1 MSLRNREGFALPLAL
16 LVMIVLT
23 VGITAG
29 LKSTNAE
36 VINNSAHRGDNK
48 AYFLAQAG
56 LEKFIATRNLT
67 GLCASGSGMN
77 SSTGGTAATGCLA
90 DPTASNADSEWVT
103 IGLTKGSAKVTAVM
117 VRKYIS
123 DVLPALY
130 FIRSVGYDSSSKL
143 TGASY
148 SELPDRG
155 VGMYAE
161 FSKAVV
167 NVQGAWFALSGLHKN
182 GNAGLISGVDQCSVA
197 NGGSGATLA
206 GGVIPSGGQ
215 FSGDVTPFQ
224 GSPAIDTTKTFAQM
238 VSSAKLDWAGIIS
251 SNAIS
256 ADFEVPQQSFP
267 SSSWFTS
274 NPNAWPVIRVHTN
287 NFSLPTAGRGMII
300 ADSNFVISGS
310 NMWDGIV
317 LIGGAL
323 TSNGN
328 NTTAG
333 ATFAGLN
340 YLLGGN
346 PAGSSDDSDAN
357 GQKTYTYNSCNVSKA
372 SAGLRIYK
380 ARNNTWI
387 DNIPVW

>member
-1 MSLRNREGFALPLAL
+1 MSLRNRDGFALPMAL

-29 LKSTNAE
+29 FKSTSSEVVSNA
-36 VINNSAHRGDNK
+36 AHRGDNK

-56 LEKFIATRNLT
+56 IEKFLATRNLT
-67 GLCASGSGMN
+67 GLCSATGGVS
-77 SSTGGTAATGCLA
+77 SSTGGVVSSGCLA

-103 IGLTKGSAKVTAVM
+103 IGLTKGSAKVTSVM
-117 VRKYIS
+117 VRKFIN
-123 DVLPALY
+123 DTLPALY
-130 FIRSVGYDSSSKL
+130 FIRSVGYDSSTKL
-143 TGASY
+143 SGASY

-161 FSKAVV
+161 FGKAVV

-182 GNAGLISGVDQCSVA
+182 GNAGLISGVDQCSIA
-197 NGGSGATLA
+197 NGGTGQTLA
-206 GGVIPSGGQ
+206 GAVVPSGGQ
-215 FSGDVTPFQ
+215 FSGETSPFQ
-224 GSPAIDTTKTFAQM
+224 GSPAIDTTKTFAQA
-238 VSSAKLDWAGIIS
+238 VANAKLDWAGIMS
-251 SNAIS
+251 GSAIS
-256 ADFEVPQQSFP
+256 ADFEIPQQSFP
-267 SSSWFTS
+267 SATWFAS
-274 NPNAWPVIRVHTN
+274 NPDAWPVIRVHTN
-287 NFSLPTAGRGMII
+287 NYSLPNAGRGMII

-340 YLLGGN
+340 YLLGGT
-346 PAGSSDDSDAN
+346 PGSSADDSDAN

-372 SAGLRIYK
+372 ATGLRIYK